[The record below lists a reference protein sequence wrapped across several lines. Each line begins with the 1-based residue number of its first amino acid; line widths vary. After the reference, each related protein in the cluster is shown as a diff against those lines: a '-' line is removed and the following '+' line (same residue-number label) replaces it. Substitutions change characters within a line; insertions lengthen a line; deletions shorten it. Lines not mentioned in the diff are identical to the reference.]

1 MNKRTSYYLAISM
14 LAINSAWAANL
25 TITSPKTSAVVSDA
39 IVMTGA
45 CNTGSKVKADV
56 RDSANLFSAQNIVTC
71 ASSKY
76 SVTVSSAGLKAGT
89 LRLRAIQAVNGVSQN
104 SIIYVKKNAPAPQAL
119 TLVIETPAANAAI
132 NASNQA
138 AVIVNGGCTKGAPVR
153 IQATDSDNKTTDIQW
168 TDCNLYSD
176 FHGQLNLSAL
186 KDGNISIKTMQDLN
200 GASKVVSVNVVKSTA
215 VVAPTALQILSPAN
229 NFAVNASNQAAVE
242 ISGKCADKLV
252 MKLQAT
258 DSASKLSEITWI
270 MCENSNFWGPIN
282 MTALKDGNISVR
294 AFQEVNGVMVNKTIN
309 VVKTT
314 TVTPPVTPALAVTVG
329 ALASVKEG
337 VASLLTV
344 NKVAGTAAGTV
355 AYQVLNNA
363 SKAVISSG
371 SLVFAAADTSKT
383 ISVLAP
389 EDNVYNADMKLEIKV
404 GTLSSLIIP
413 VVDND
418 PVTTTKIIMGI
429 NGHDNFDAYPASE
442 IEARVK
448 YLSENNIRSFRN
460 GGDSSSQEPLWGTM
474 DTLIAAGKK
483 YNVAIRPALYHWL
496 GEAQAYKIAKRFPD
510 IRVWEIGNEV
520 DGDVGNEAKNIAQM
534 VQVYKG
540 IKRAAAEM
548 GVEIKTTI
556 NVMACNSDA
565 TAAQGGRCYKKAD
578 GSGYFVDAAYAAGF
592 KFDYISFHYYPYYS
606 DKFTNNGYYYK
617 MYLGQMRIL
626 SERYKAKIL
635 FNETNC
641 AEIYPWSVE
650 TGSVT
655 DGGYA
660 GDKRCYD
667 SLKNLLTE
675 LNTNYK
681 DIVEEINIYEMLDE
695 PTHQV
700 THEKHFGMMY
710 DMKNPKPVFDMVIK
724 EFAK

>member
-14 LAINSAWAANL
+14 LAINSALAANL
-25 TITSPKTSAVVSDA
+25 TISSPKTNALVSDA

-56 RDSANLFSAQNIVTC
+56 RDSTNLFSAQNIVTC

-76 SVTVSSAGLKAGT
+76 SVTVSSAGLKPGT
-89 LRLRAIQAVNGVSQN
+89 LRLRSIQAINGVSQN
-104 SIIYVKKNAPAPQAL
+104 SIIYVTKNAPAPQAL
-119 TLVIETPAANAAI
+119 TLVIETPAANAVI

-138 AVIVNGGCTKGAPVR
+138 AVIVNGGCSKGAPVR

-176 FHGQLNLSAL
+176 FHGQLNLSTL

-215 VVAPTALQILSPAN
+215 AVAPTALQILSPAN

-282 MTALKDGNISVR
+282 MTALKDGNVSVR
-294 AFQEVNGVMVNKTIN
+294 AFQEVNGVVVNKTIN

-314 TVTPPVTPALAVTVG
+314 AVTPPVP
-329 ALASVKEG
+329 
-337 VASLLTV
+337 
-344 NKVAGTAAGTV
+344 
-355 AYQVLNNA
+355 
-363 SKAVISSG
+363 
-371 SLVFAAADTSKT
+371 
-383 ISVLAP
+383 
-389 EDNVYNADMKLEIKV
+389 
-404 GTLSSLIIP
+404 
-413 VVDND
+413 
-418 PVTTTKIIMGI
+418 PVTTTKIMMGI

-448 YLSENNIRSFRN
+448 YLADRNIRSFRN
-460 GGDSSSQEPLWGTM
+460 GGDSASQEPLWDTM

-483 YNVAIRPALYHWL
+483 YNVAIRPGLYHWL

-556 NVMACNSDA
+556 NVMACNSDG
-565 TAAQGGRCYKKAD
+565 TPAQGGRCYKKAD

-606 DKFTNNGYYYK
+606 DKFDNNGYYYK

-650 TGSVT
+650 AGSVT

>member
-1 MNKRTSYYLAISM
+1 MIKRTTFYLMISM
-14 LAINSAWAANL
+14 LAVNTTWAA
-25 TITSPKTSAVVSDA
+25 TKKKTV
-39 IVMTGA
+39 I
-45 CNTGSKVKADV
+45 N
-56 RDSANLFSAQNIVTC
+56 
-71 ASSKY
+71 
-76 SVTVSSAGLKAGT
+76 
-89 LRLRAIQAVNGVSQN
+89 
-104 SIIYVKKNAPAPQAL
+104 
-119 TLVIETPAANAAI
+119 LVIETPKLNAAI
-132 NASNQA
+132 TKVNQA
-138 AVIVNGGCTKGAPVR
+138 AVVVNGRCTQGTPVR
-153 IQATDSDNKTTDIQW
+153 IIATDSVNKSTEIQW
-168 TDCNLYSD
+168 TGCNNVSD
-176 FHGQLNLSAL
+176 FHGQLNLTAL
-186 KDGNISIKTMQDLN
+186 KDGNITIKTMQDLN
-200 GASKVVSVNVVKSTA
+200 GTSKAVTVNVVKNTA
-215 VVAPTALQILSPAN
+215 VVTPPTALKIISPVQ
-229 NFAVNASNQAAVE
+229 NFAVTTANQASVE

-258 DSASKLSEITWI
+258 DSANKLSEITWI

-282 MTALKDGNISVR
+282 MTALKDGNINVR
-294 AFQEVNGVMVNKTIN
+294 AFQEVNGVMVNQYVNVIKKTA
-309 VVKTT
+309 V
-314 TVTPPVTPALAVTVG
+314 VTPPTPPLAVTLG

-337 VASLLTV
+337 VISSLTV
-344 NKVAGTAAGTV
+344 NKVAGTAAGTM
-355 AYQVLNNA
+355 AYQILNNA
-363 SKAVISSG
+363 SKAVITSG
-371 SLVFAAADTSKT
+371 SLVFAANDTSKT
-383 ISVLAP
+383 LSVLAP
-389 EDNVYNADMKLEIKV
+389 DDSVYNADMKLEIKV
-404 GTLSSLIIP
+404 GAFAALVVP
-413 VVDND
+413 VIDND
-418 PVTTTKIIMGI
+418 PVPPVTLTKIMMGI

-448 YLSENNIRSFRN
+448 VLADRNIRSFRN

-474 DTLIAAGKK
+474 DMLIAAGKK
-483 YNVAIRPALYHWL
+483 HNVIIRPALYHWL

-565 TAAQGGRCYKKAD
+565 PVSEGGRCYKKVD

-606 DKFTNNGYYYK
+606 DKHDNNGYYYK
-617 MYLGQMRIL
+617 MYLGQMRAMAQK
-626 SERYKAKIL
+626 YNVKIL

-667 SLKNLLTE
+667 SLKQLLTE

-681 DIVEEINIYEMLDE
+681 DIVQEINIYEMLDE
-695 PTHQV
+695 PTHPV

-710 DMKNPKPVFDMVIK
+710 DLNTPKPVFEMITK